1 MSLSLLVTKKKL
13 IFVYAENVEIFENLE
28 NLENFQYNAVQAK
41 KMVLNITSLSFLVT
55 KK

>member
-41 KMVLNITSLSFLVT
+41 KWY
-55 KK
+55 